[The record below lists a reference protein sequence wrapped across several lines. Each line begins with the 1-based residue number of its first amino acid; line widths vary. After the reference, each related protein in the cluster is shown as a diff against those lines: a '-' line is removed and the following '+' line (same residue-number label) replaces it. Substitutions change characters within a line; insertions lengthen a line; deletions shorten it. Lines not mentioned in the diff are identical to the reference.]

1 MSSLGV
7 GKVQDKPHPR
17 AFCGQS
23 VAEGTTTADQ
33 NPLSIAVNSLV
44 GMNNIATLLTSGSL
58 ALLCSTVRSFLGMDD
73 YVQIVKSQLYLCG
86 FKSIVLEGF
95 DSFS

>member
-7 GKVQDKPHPR
+7 GKVQDKPHSR

-73 YVQIVKSQLYLCG
+73 YVQIVKNQLCG

-95 DSFS
+95 DSFP